1 MKKIQPKKNYWM
13 LWRKRGDKYI
23 FKSYIQ
29 DIMPTIFGKLIE
41 TSDRD
46 NWTNYPNRIL
56 EKEIIII
63 KIHK

>member
-46 NWTNYPNRIL
+46 NWTNYPN
-56 EKEIIII
+56 KII
-63 KIHK
+63 